1 MAKLAFCGLGQ
12 MGSPMAKRLLD
23 AGHDLTVWNRSPQ
36 KAEPLVE
43 YGAVWASSP
52 AEAGSGVE
60 AAITMLATPEALEE
74 VLFARDGLARGL
86 DPGTTLIE
94 MSTVGPAAISSVRE
108 RLPREVD
115 LIDAPVLGSVPQ
127 ATDGQLKVFV
137 GGSEVACD
145 RWMPVLEA
153 LGTPRRIGPLG
164 SGAAMKLVVNATLV
178 SVVSALGEALALADA
193 LGLDQPAVIEVLS
206 DSPIGAMARSKRTNV
221 ESGTFPANF
230 KASLALKDAGLVAA
244 AAEEHGLDLPVARAA
259 RAWFEATREAG
270 LGDLDY
276 SAVIAVIRGRS
287 PSKGSHPPERWAHG

>member
-12 MGSPMAKRLLD
+12 MGGPMARRLLD
-23 AGHDLTVWNRSPQ
+23 AGHDLTVWNRSPH
-36 KAEPLVE
+36 KADPLVE
-43 YGAVWASSP
+43 HGAVRASSA

-74 VLFARDGLARGL
+74 VLFGREGLARSL

-94 MSTVGPAAISSVRE
+94 MSTVGPAVIGSVRE

-127 ATDGQLKVFV
+127 ATGGQLKVFV
-137 GGSEVACD
+137 GGSEASCD
-145 RWMPVLEA
+145 RWMPVLQT

-164 SGAAMKLVVNATLV
+164 SGAALKLVVNATLV

-193 LGLDQPAVIEVLS
+193 LGLDPQAVIEVLS
-206 DSPIGAMARSKRTNV
+206 DSPIGPMAKSKRTNM

-244 AAEEHGLDLPVARAA
+244 AADEHGLELPVARAA
-259 RAWFEATREAG
+259 QAWFEATQEAG

-276 SAVIAVIRGRS
+276 SAVIAVIRGRF
-287 PSKGSHPPERWAHG
+287 PSEGER